1 MRQLSWEFFFIYSN
15 PGKIITTQKISTYEL
30 IFFDDE
36 QISEVHHH
44 RKICLMQNDRMY
56 HHQRTVKINAIK
68 RQKPAFSQHSHSQD
82 MIQKF
87 ESVPKILNFV
97 YSQ

>member
-1 MRQLSWEFFFIYSN
+1 M
-15 PGKIITTQKISTYEL
+15 
-30 IFFDDE
+30 
-36 QISEVHHH
+36 
-44 RKICLMQNDRMY
+44 
-56 HHQRTVKINAIK
+56 KINAIK

-97 YSQ
+97 YSQWIIYSYYELLNVQQIWICNLQPVTAFL